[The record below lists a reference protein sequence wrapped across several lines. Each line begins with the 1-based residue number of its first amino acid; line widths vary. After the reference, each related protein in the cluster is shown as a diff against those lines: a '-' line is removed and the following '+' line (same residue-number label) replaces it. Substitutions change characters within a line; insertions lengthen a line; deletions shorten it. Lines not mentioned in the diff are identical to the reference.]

1 MGMAEVGSWHGG
13 AENCTPP
20 GPPLSA
26 GPPDCPDLAHPAIG
40 LDRYGTL
47 ELNGGRRRNK
57 GGNPNW
63 HRRMPSP
70 SRGGR
75 PKSIAE
81 MVALATQNSVEA
93 ILKPL
98 EVMRTA
104 KNPAT
109 QLAVANAIGAETI
122 DHEPAQDT

>member
-1 MGMAEVGSWHGG
+1 LARRRRKLH
-13 AENCTPP
+13 TP

-26 GPPDCPDLAHPAIG
+26 GPLDCP
-40 LDRYGTL
+40 

-57 GGNPNW
+57 GRNPNW

-109 QLAVANAIGAETI
+109 QLAAANAIGAETLATCTP
-122 DHEPAQDT
+122 H